1 MNKKFSPPDSP
12 LLLVKIRV
20 ELHEG
25 TQESLK
31 SNNNNVSDELLI
43 VASQKYEEDQGW
55 YLKDDNENHE
65 SNEILLLASQKVE
78 NSIQVIESCY
88 SE

>member
-1 MNKKFSPPDSP
+1 M
-12 LLLVKIRV
+12 
-20 ELHEG
+20 HEG

-31 SNNNNVSDELLI
+31 SNNNSVSDELLI
-43 VASQKYEEDQGW
+43 FASQKYEEDQGW
-55 YLKDDNENHE
+55 YLKDDNENNE
-65 SNEILLLASQKVE
+65 SNEILLLASQKVQ